1 MAASYQTF
9 IYQTP
14 YKKMT
19 DKLTRSAKYPALYPV
34 THQDLG
40 KAVPGWLRSSLGKMD
55 ELLLIWV
62 KYG

>member
-1 MAASYQTF
+1 MPVMNGSELSDLYLS
-9 IYQTP
+9 
-14 YKKMT
+14 
-19 DKLTRSAKYPALYPV
+19 DKLTRSAKYPARYPV

>member
-1 MAASYQTF
+1 MPVMNGSELSDLYLS
-9 IYQTP
+9 
-14 YKKMT
+14 

-34 THQDLG
+34 THQDPG
-40 KAVPGWLRSSLGKMD
+40 KAVPGWLHASLGKTD

>member
-1 MAASYQTF
+1 MPVMNGSELSDLYLS
-9 IYQTP
+9 
-14 YKKMT
+14 